1 MHITLGDELKQ
12 GFDFMKYAMNHPW
25 KFHNWRRAYRVG
37 FTQMFIVLSLE
48 FVNLSFLLTNY
59 TISDIIKDF
68 LALLIISEFD
78 DYFFLTVDKTM
89 LGKMIK
95 DGEMEAKEGSK
106 LSIKELLKIET
117 STSDRVPDEQK
128 IEHEF
133 LRKDG

>member
-25 KFHNWRRAYRVG
+25 KFFNWQRAYRIG
-37 FTQMFIVLSLE
+37 LMQMLIVLSLE

-95 DGEMEAKEGSK
+95 DGEIEAKEGSK
-106 LSIKELLKIET
+106 ISIKELLKIET
-117 STSDRVPDEQK
+117 STSDRVPDEK
-128 IEHEF
+128 FIEHEF

>member
-12 GFDFMKYAMNHPW
+12 GFDFMKYAMNHAW
-25 KFHNWRRAYRVG
+25 KFHNWQMAYRIG
-37 FTQMFIVLSLE
+37 LMQMLIVLSLE
-48 FVNLSFLLTNY
+48 FINLSFLLTNY